1 MRLYLVRHGETDW
14 NLENRFQGWADRPL
28 SPSGEEQ
35 ARELARSL
43 RPVRFDAAYSSDLR
57 RAASSAE
64 ILLAGRD
71 VEPVRVKGFREMR
84 IGELDGLNEAEI
96 LARFPGLL
104 EAWRSDPAGVVM
116 PGGEDLGQLQERV
129 WGALEP
135 LLERHPKETVL
146 LVAHHS
152 VNKTILCRVLDIPL
166 GSFRTLRQPP
176 CAVSVIDFLPGRAF
190 VRAVNLN
197 WRERT
202 NVWLD
207 LDEETK
213 ERVRAARAFLFDL
226 DGVLLDSMPYYNAA
240 WRCALAEWGVLP
252 PEIEFFRRESEG
264 GENSVRYFFGEAGRE
279 ADGETVRAVVRRV
292 GEIFRGFGGISP
304 LPGAFEVCQALRAG
318 GRRLA
323 LVTGSARPDVEQMLS
338 AEQLGLFEVAVMDE
352 DVERSKP
359 DPEPY
364 ATALERLALR
374 AGDAVVIEN
383 APLGIRSAR
392 AAGLLTVGLT
402 STLPPEE
409 LHEADLV
416 IDSLERLLG
425 WLCLPAPVDGENRGE
440 AGRM

>member
-28 SPSGEEQ
+28 SPAGEEQ

-43 RPVRFDAAYSSDLR
+43 RSVRFDAAYSSDLR
-57 RAASSAE
+57 RAARSAE

-71 VEPVRVKGFREMR
+71 VAPVRVKGFREMH

-152 VNKTILCRVLDIPL
+152 VNKAILCRVLDIPL

-176 CAVSVIDFLPGRAF
+176 CAVSVIDFLPDRAF

-197 WRERT
+197 WREQT
-202 NVWLD
+202 NVWID
-207 LDEETK
+207 LDEETR

-252 PEIEFFRRESEG
+252 EEIEFYRHEG
-264 GENSVRYFFGEAGRE
+264 EGADRSANYFFRQAGKT
-279 ADGETVRAVVRRV
+279 ADESTIEKVGGRV
-292 GEIFRGFGGISP
+292 HEIFRGFPQIAP
-304 LPGAFEVCQALRAG
+304 RPEAFSVCRALRAG

-323 LVTGSARPDVEQMLS
+323 LVTGSMKADVERLLS
-338 AEQLGLFEVAVMDE
+338 TEQLGLFEVVVTGDH
-352 DVERSKP
+352 VGQGKP
-359 DPEPY
+359 DAEPY
-364 ATALERLALR
+364 ATALERLALP

-383 APLGIRSAR
+383 APMGIRSAR

-425 WLCLPAPVDGENRGE
+425 WLSLPMPADSENSG
-440 AGRM
+440 GTDRM